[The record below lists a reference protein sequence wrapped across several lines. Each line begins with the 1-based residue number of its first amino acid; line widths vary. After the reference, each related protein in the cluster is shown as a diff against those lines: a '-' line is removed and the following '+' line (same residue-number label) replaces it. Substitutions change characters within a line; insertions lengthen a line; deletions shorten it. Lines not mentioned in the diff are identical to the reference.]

1 MIQRVYEKVSGVI
14 DETWVATDDERIF
27 NAVESFG
34 GKVVMTRND
43 HKSGTD
49 RIEEAIEKIGG
60 DYDVVIN
67 VQGDEP
73 FIQASQIKTVCEC
86 FDDPS
91 TEIATLGKPFGN
103 DMDAINNPNS
113 PKIVVDKKGY
123 AMYFSRSVI
132 PFVRGKESKEWPL
145 SYPFLKHIGLYAYRR
160 NVLAEVTRLPQGE
173 LEKAESLEQLRW
185 LENGYRIKVG
195 LTDVETVGIDT
206 PEDLARAE
214 NFL

>member
-1 MIQRVYEKVSGVI
+1 
-14 DETWVATDDERIF
+14 
-27 NAVESFG
+27 
-34 GKVVMTRND
+34 
-43 HKSGTD
+43 
-49 RIEEAIEKIGG
+49 
-60 DYDVVIN
+60 
-67 VQGDEP
+67 
-73 FIQASQIKTVCEC
+73 
-86 FDDPS
+86 
-91 TEIATLGKPFGN
+91 
-103 DMDAINNPNS
+103 MDAINNPNS

-185 LENGYRIKVG
+185 LENGYRIQVG